1 MYKVILFTFSLL
13 TISAC
18 SEKAHTNVYSC
29 DNKKMATIIS
39 HDAESATLHYINK
52 RYQLTRQRSAS
63 GVKLNSEE
71 VLFWTKA
78 NEAVLIID
86 GNKVHCNLK

>member
-1 MYKVILFTFSLL
+1 MYKMILFTISLL

-29 DNKKMATIIS
+29 ENQEMATIIS
-39 HDAESATLHYINK
+39 HDAESATLQYINK
-52 RYQLTRQRSAS
+52 DYQLTRQRSAS
-63 GVKLNSEE
+63 GVKFNSEE
-71 VLFWTKA
+71 VLFWTKE

-86 GNKVHCNLK
+86 GDKVHCIIK